1 MGESALR
8 CGAAEPSPTRVSGPY
23 QWLSNARTNSRTSTS
38 TSTKGPNDAGAD
50 AGRCTGRGS
59 HPRTLS
65 RVSSS
70 RLQRVAVLV
79 LAGAKPLDVGIPAQV
94 FATRASMPYE
104 VRVCG
109 AAPGLVA
116 GGDGLSYHVAHGLDA
131 LDWADVVFIPG
142 YRLPD
147 RDDPPQAV
155 VGALLAAH
163 ARGARLAAISTGA
176 FALAATGLLDGRR
189 ATTHWHY
196 TRALAAK
203 HPQVKVDENVLFVD
217 EGSVLTSAGAASG
230 IDLCLHILRRD
241 LGVAASNHAARR
253 LVAAPYRS
261 GGQAQYVPRSV
272 PEPLGE
278 RFAAT
283 REWALHRLGEPLT
296 LETLARHAAVSERT
310 FSRRFVEDTGYTPMQ
325 WVMRARIDM
334 ARELLE
340 RSERGIEQI
349 ANDVGLGTGANLRA
363 HFQQILGTTPSEYRS
378 TFTRG
383 E

>member
-1 MGESALR
+1 V
-8 CGAAEPSPTRVSGPY
+8 PT
-23 QWLSNARTNSRTSTS
+23 
-38 TSTKGPNDAGAD
+38 
-50 AGRCTGRGS
+50 
-59 HPRTLS
+59 
-65 RVSSS
+65 S

-79 LAGAKPLDVGIPAQV
+79 LEGAKPLDVGIPAQV
-94 FATRASMPYE
+94 FATRRSMPYE

-109 AAPGLVA
+109 AAPGLVT
-116 GGDGLSYHVAHGLDA
+116 GGDGLAYHVADGVDA
-131 LDWADVVFIPG
+131 LTWADIVFVPG
-142 YRLPD
+142 YRFPD
-147 RDDPPQAV
+147 REDPPQAV
-155 VGALLAAH
+155 VDALIAAH
-163 ARGARLAAISTGA
+163 DRGARLAAISTGA

-196 TRALAAK
+196 TRELARK
-203 HPQVKVDENVLFVD
+203 HPLVQVDENVLFVD
-217 EGSVLTSAGAASG
+217 AGSVLTSAGAASG
-230 IDLCLHILRRD
+230 IDLCLHILRSD

-283 REWALHRLGEPLT
+283 REWALHRLDEPLS
-296 LETLARHAAVSERT
+296 LEVLAEHAAVSART

-325 WVMRARIDM
+325 WVMRARIDR

-340 RSERGIEQI
+340 RSERSVEQI
-349 ANDVGLGTGANLRA
+349 AGDVGLGTGANLRM
-363 HFQQILGTTPSEYRS
+363 HFQRILGTTPSEYRR

>member
-1 MGESALR
+1 MPP
-8 CGAAEPSPTRVSGPY
+8 PSP
-23 QWLSNARTNSRTSTS
+23 L
-38 TSTKGPNDAGAD
+38 
-50 AGRCTGRGS
+50 
-59 HPRTLS
+59 H
-65 RVSSS
+65 
-70 RLQRVAVLV
+70 RVAVLV
-79 LAGAKPLDVGIPAQV
+79 LEGAKPLDVGIPAQV
-94 FATRASMPYE
+94 FTTRASMPYE

-116 GGDGLSYHVAHGLDA
+116 GGDGLAYHVEHGLSA
-131 LDWADVVFIPG
+131 LGWADIVFVPG
-142 YRLPD
+142 YRHPD
-147 RDDPPQAV
+147 REDPPPAV
-155 VGALLAAH
+155 VEALVGAH

-196 TRALAAK
+196 TRALAARY
-203 HPQVKVDENVLFVD
+203 PLVQVDENVLFVD
-217 EGSVLTSAGAASG
+217 EGTVLTSAGAASG
-230 IDLCLHILRRD
+230 IDLCLHILRGD

-278 RFAAT
+278 RFAET
-283 REWALHRLGEPLT
+283 REWALYRLGEPLT
-296 LETLARHAAVSERT
+296 LDLLARQAGVSART
-310 FSRRFVEDTGYTPMQ
+310 FSRRFVEETGYTPMQ
-325 WVMRARIDM
+325 WVMRARLDL

-340 RSERGIEQI
+340 RSERGVEQI
-349 ANDVGLGTGANLRA
+349 AADVGLGTGANLRL
-363 HFQQILGTTPSEYRS
+363 HFQRILGTTPSEYRR

>member
-1 MGESALR
+1 MPA
-8 CGAAEPSPTRVSGPY
+8 
-23 QWLSNARTNSRTSTS
+23 
-38 TSTKGPNDAGAD
+38 
-50 AGRCTGRGS
+50 
-59 HPRTLS
+59 
-65 RVSSS
+65 S
-70 RLQRVAVLV
+70 RLYRVAVLV
-79 LAGAKPLDVGIPAQV
+79 LQGAKPLDVGIPAQV
-94 FATRASMPYE
+94 FTTRASMPYE

-109 AAPGLVA
+109 ATPGLVN
-116 GGDGLSYHVAHGLDA
+116 GGDGLSYHVAHGLEA
-131 LDWADVVFIPG
+131 LVWATIVFVPG
-142 YRLPD
+142 YRFPD
-147 RDDPPQAV
+147 RDDPPKDV
-155 VGALLAAH
+155 VNALTAAH
-163 ARGARLAAISTGA
+163 DRGARLAAISTGA
-176 FALAATGLLDGRR
+176 FALAATGLLDGKR

-203 HPQVKVDENVLFVD
+203 HPLVQVDENVLFVD

-230 IDLCLHILRRD
+230 IDLCLHILRGD

-272 PEPLGE
+272 PELLGE

-283 REWALHRLGEPLT
+283 REWALLRLGEPLT
-296 LETLARHAAVSERT
+296 LERLAQHAAVSPRT
-310 FSRRFVEDTGYTPMQ
+310 FSRRFVDDTGYTPMQ

-340 RSERGIEQI
+340 RSERSVEQI
-349 ANDVGLGTGANLRA
+349 AADVGLGTGANLRR
-363 HFQQILGTTPSEYRS
+363 HFQRILDTTPSEYRR

>member
-1 MGESALR
+1 MPA
-8 CGAAEPSPTRVSGPY
+8 
-23 QWLSNARTNSRTSTS
+23 
-38 TSTKGPNDAGAD
+38 
-50 AGRCTGRGS
+50 
-59 HPRTLS
+59 PRP
-65 RVSSS
+65 
-70 RLQRVAVLV
+70 QRVAVLV
-79 LAGAKPLDVGIPAQV
+79 LEGAKPLDVGIPAQV
-94 FATRASMPYE
+94 FTTRESMPYE

-109 AAPGLVA
+109 AAPGLVT

-131 LDWADVVFIPG
+131 LVWADLVFIPG
-142 YRLPD
+142 YRFPD
-147 RDDPPQAV
+147 RDDPRQEIID
-155 VGALLAAH
+155 ALIAAH
-163 ARGARLAAISTGA
+163 ERGARLAAISTGA

-203 HPQVKVDENVLFVD
+203 HPLVRVDENVLFVD

-230 IDLCLHILRRD
+230 IDLCLHILRAD
-241 LGVAASNHAARR
+241 LGVAASNHTARR

-261 GGQAQYVPRSV
+261 GGQAQYVPRRV

-283 REWALHRLGEPLT
+283 REWALRRLGEPLT
-296 LETLARHAAVSERT
+296 LTALARHAAVSPRT

-325 WVMRARIDM
+325 WIMRARVDA

-340 RSERGIEQI
+340 RSELSIEQI
-349 ANDVGLGTGANLRA
+349 ATDVGLGTGTNLRL
-363 HFQQILGTTPSEYRS
+363 HFQSTLGTTPSAYRR
-378 TFTRG
+378 TFTQG

>member
-1 MGESALR
+1 MPPSSPLR
-8 CGAAEPSPTRVSGPY
+8 
-23 QWLSNARTNSRTSTS
+23 
-38 TSTKGPNDAGAD
+38 
-50 AGRCTGRGS
+50 
-59 HPRTLS
+59 
-65 RVSSS
+65 
-70 RLQRVAVLV
+70 RVAVLV
-79 LAGAKPLDVGIPAQV
+79 LEGAKPLDVGIPAQV
-94 FATRASMPYE
+94 FTTRASMPYE

-109 AAPGLVA
+109 AVPGLVT
-116 GGDGLSYHVAHGLDA
+116 GGDGLSYSVAHGLSA
-131 LDWADVVFIPG
+131 LTWADLVFVPG
-142 YRLPD
+142 YRFPG
-147 RDDPPQAV
+147 RADPPRDV
-155 VGALLAAH
+155 LDALVAAH
-163 ARGARLAAISTGA
+163 TRGARLAAISTGA

-196 TRALAAK
+196 TRALAEK
-203 HPQVKVDENVLFVD
+203 HPRVRVDENVLFVD
-217 EGSVLTSAGAASG
+217 EGTVLTSAGAASG

-283 REWALHRLGEPLT
+283 REWALHRLDEPLT
-296 LETLARHAAVSERT
+296 LEALARHAAVSART
-310 FSRRFVEDTGYTPMQ
+310 FSRRFAEDTGYTPMQ

-340 RSERGIEQI
+340 RSEHSVEQI
-349 ANDVGLGTGANLRA
+349 ATDVGLGTGANLRL
-363 HFQQILGTTPSEYRS
+363 HFQRVLGTTPTEYRR

-383 E
+383 Q